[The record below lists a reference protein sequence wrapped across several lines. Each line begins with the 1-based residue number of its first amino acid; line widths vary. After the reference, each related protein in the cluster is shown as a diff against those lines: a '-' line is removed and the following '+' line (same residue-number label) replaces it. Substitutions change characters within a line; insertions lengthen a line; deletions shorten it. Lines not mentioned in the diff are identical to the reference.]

1 MGKPF
6 DVAQGSNADAKRV
19 EHQQQRVER
28 SRNPATFNAPIFIK
42 RELSGA
48 ETRQRSHPQ
57 ALLQQPRGGSSI
69 QYNQGIGL
77 DNHSGN

>member
-1 MGKPF
+1 
-6 DVAQGSNADAKRV
+6 
-19 EHQQQRVER
+19 
-28 SRNPATFNAPIFIK
+28 
-42 RELSGA
+42 LSGA

-57 ALLQQPRGGSSI
+57 ALLQQPRGASSI